1 VLGENTHRT
10 MSLNAFNGNTHYS
23 EMQFVSVLLSV
34 VQTTQLDEWERIWK
48 EVITA

>member
-1 VLGENTHRT
+1 

-23 EMQFVSVLLSV
+23 KMQFVSVLLSA
-34 VQTTQLDEWERIWK
+34 VQATQLHEWERIWK